1 MRRTNMWILRGP
13 KTDRYGIKQRTDGI
27 EPARLKRYTKRWE
40 LGETPYLS
48 ITLGGTIKESA
59 RRKTE
64 LSVGFSEEDII
75 VLC

>member
-13 KTDRYGIKQRTDGI
+13 KTDRYGIMQRTDGI

-40 LGETPYLS
+40 CGETPYLS

-59 RRKTE
+59 LRKMA

>member
-1 MRRTNMWILRGP
+1 MWILRGP

-48 ITLGGTIKESA
+48 ITWAEQSRKVLEERRSSQLDSA
-59 RRKTE
+59 KKI
-64 LSVGFSEEDII
+64 LSFSVE
-75 VLC
+75 